1 MHYAGETRSRDRTAI
16 YNFTK
21 VGGMKQTMEQ
31 FDSSIWMLSVTNVTS
46 YISSAV
52 FGQLNPVNK
61 SLFIEQNVSISSTFI
76 L

>member
-1 MHYAGETRSRDRTAI
+1 MHYAGETRSRDRTAT

-31 FDSSIWMLSVTNVTS
+31 FDSSIWMLSVANVTS

-52 FGQLNPVNK
+52 LNK
-61 SLFIEQNVSISSTFI
+61 SLFIEQNGSISSTFI